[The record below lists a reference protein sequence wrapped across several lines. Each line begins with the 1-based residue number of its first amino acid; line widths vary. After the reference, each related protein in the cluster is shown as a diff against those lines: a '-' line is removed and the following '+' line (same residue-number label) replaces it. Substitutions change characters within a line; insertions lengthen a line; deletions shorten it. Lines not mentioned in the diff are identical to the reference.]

1 MKTLKTHILVLI
13 SLVVVPSFLALP
25 AFAANRPEL
34 GLYRGTGEKANLSDF
49 VEQVVPG
56 TIVLLGEQHV
66 TVTHSGQHMEVL
78 QALRAKGLKV
88 SVGMEFVAYPFQ
100 QACDDWRMGLLN
112 DEQFLTAVEWG
123 KTGFEFYDRQ
133 MLFPEYS
140 LGERLIALNAPRKLT
155 SRIAK
160 VGVNG
165 LTPEELSLL
174 PPDFTIGNEKYFE
187 RFKRS
192 IGHLPDPT
200 KAANYF
206 AAQSAW
212 DDTMAWKAVDFM
224 KTHPDQVLVI
234 IVGEFHV
241 QYGGGLPDRL
251 AERIDL
257 EQHRLISLS
266 QVNLFGLDDEE
277 AQRALLPSEEYG
289 PRASWIWLSSFEN

>member
-1 MKTLKTHILVLI
+1 MKTLKTHILALI
-13 SLVVVPSFLALP
+13 SVFVLPAFVAMP

-34 GLYRGTGEKANLSDF
+34 GLYKGTGEKAALSDF
-49 VEQVVPG
+49 IDQVVPG
-56 TIVLLGEQHV
+56 TILLLGEQHV
-66 TVTHSGQHMEVL
+66 TATHSGQHLEVL
-78 QALRAKGLKV
+78 QALRARGFKV

-100 QACDDWRMGLLN
+100 KACDDWRNGLLN
-112 DEQFLTAVEWG
+112 DDQFLTAVEWG

-133 MLFPEYS
+133 MLFPDYS
-140 LGERLIALNAPRKLT
+140 LGERLLALNAPRKLT

-165 LTPEELSLL
+165 LTAEELSLL
-174 PPDFTIGNEKYFE
+174 PPDFTVGNEKYFE

-212 DDTMAWKAVDFM
+212 DDTMAWKASEFIHS
-224 KTHPDQVLVI
+224 HPDQVLVI

-251 AERIDL
+251 AARMNLDE
-257 EQHRLISLS
+257 HHLISLS

-277 AQRALLPSEEYG
+277 AQQALFPSEEYG